1 MGCFGSSLHSF
12 DFQTAKNGS
21 TVRHLTYKDRE
32 AAVKVFVRSFS
43 GIGAPPEGFT
53 EWLTS
58 ALKGDLP
65 LFEAIEGPDSEE
77 RESVFQFMGEWCF
90 LHAYYFGFAIG
101 VSDPDDD
108 SKLLGVAFG
117 FPPRRSFF
125 LFEAFA
131 TMMRLRTIPPWEKK
145 KGEKWANVKI
155 KMDISNKLMG
165 SLKKKHNYDQGYYL
179 ANLAVDPRCQG
190 QGVGKALLQTLRETA
205 NKRKVPCFLEAVG
218 DRNIGVYEHFG
229 YNVEEEII
237 IDVSNHPSVKSLTRY
252 VTVRIR

>member
-58 ALKGDLP
+58 ALKGD
-65 LFEAIEGPDSEE
+65 
-77 RESVFQFMGEWCF
+77 
-90 LHAYYFGFAIG
+90 
-101 VSDPDDD
+101 
-108 SKLLGVAFG
+108 VAFG

-237 IDVSNHPSVKSLTRY
+237 IDVSNHPSVKSLTRRAAAMKY
-252 VTVRIR
+252 TPVDTALLE